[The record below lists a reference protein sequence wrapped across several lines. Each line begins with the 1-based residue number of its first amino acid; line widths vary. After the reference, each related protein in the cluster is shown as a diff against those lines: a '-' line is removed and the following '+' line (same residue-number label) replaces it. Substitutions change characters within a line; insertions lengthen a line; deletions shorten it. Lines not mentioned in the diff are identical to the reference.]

1 MMIKLITV
9 LFGLGVDMFVDTIRW
24 LRRPGSSLKVV
35 CGVLAIVALVVGLH
49 SYTRGIQV
57 AELQNRIVVIQ
68 TEYEATTA
76 ELQSDVEARD
86 ASLAKVAEILR
97 AEAAKLEEMQAEAAI
112 AADEMDER
120 LEEAERQGDDWRER
134 YADRPMDCAAALEV
148 LDTACPVLKG
158 Y

>member
-1 MMIKLITV
+1 MIKLVTV
-9 LFGLGVDMFVDTIRW
+9 LFGLAVDTFVDTIRW

-35 CGVLAIVALVVGLH
+35 CGVLAIVALVVGLR

-68 TEYEATTA
+68 TECEATTT

-86 ASLAKVAEILR
+86 EKLSEIAAILR
-97 AEAAKLEEMQAEAAI
+97 VEAAKLEELQAESAA
-112 AADEMDER
+112 ALDDMAER

-134 YADRPMDCAAALEV
+134 YDGRPSDCAAALEV
-148 LDTACPVLKG
+148 LDTTCPVLKG

>member
-1 MMIKLITV
+1 MIKLITV
-9 LFGLGVDMFVDTIRW
+9 LFGLAVDTFVDTIRW

-35 CGVLAIVALVVGLH
+35 CGVLAIVALVVGLR

-68 TEYEATTA
+68 TECEATTT

-86 ASLAKVAEILR
+86 EKLSKIAAILR
-97 AEAAKLEEMQAEAAI
+97 VEAAKLEELQAESAA
-112 AADEMDER
+112 ALDDMAER

-134 YADRPMDCAAALEV
+134 YDDRPVDCAAALEV
-148 LDTACPVLKG
+148 LDATCPVLKG